1 MKPLSRW
8 SRSLALCLVASL
20 SCLTAAHSQGEWTPS
35 DQQKLNVT
43 LATQQYFSFVERG
56 DFASAYAML
65 SKDMQRA
72 ISLERW
78 SIQRADFNA
87 RMGEVVERH
96 ITNITWGLAPA
107 VTPQGGV
114 LAAVNHQAKF
124 RNADIHCGKLFWQQ
138 QNDGSF
144 KLMRELENSIDRKT
158 QSQMTAEQLT
168 ASRQKIGC

>member
-1 MKPLSRW
+1 MAHWIRRLLVCVVACLPALSG
-8 SRSLALCLVASL
+8 AQ
-20 SCLTAAHSQGEWTPS
+20 SQAGWTPS

-87 RMGEVVERH
+87 RVGEVLERH
-96 ITNITWGLAPA
+96 ISNITWGLAPA

-168 ASRQKIGC
+168 AARQKIGC